1 MTKRIITIVC
11 EVDQPEAN
19 WIWESH
25 MAVGGVTRGV
35 SIISIYNDDQ
45 MKKLNLLEEK
55 INSLQ
60 DILDENDLRPDT

>member
-1 MTKRIITIVC
+1 MTKRILTIVC

-25 MAVGGVTRGV
+25 MADRGTIHGV
-35 SIISIYNDDQ
+35 SIISIHSDDKV
-45 MKKLNLLEEK
+45 KKLNLLEEK

-60 DILDENDLRPDT
+60 EL